1 MIQVEMS
8 ANLRTVRGK
17 GPMRRLRD
25 QGLTPAVVYGAGVEA
40 LSLQMNTKELNAKLL
55 EIVRRNAVVT
65 LKIDENTDKSVVL
78 KEVQT
83 DPILD
88 TLIHVDFCEID
99 LDKAKVFT
107 VPLNFSGTARGV
119 DLGGRLE
126 TYADSVLLEGKP
138 LDIPNEVT
146 LSVNSINIG
155 EQLTF
160 SAIQL
165 PENVSLV
172 SKADVA
178 CVGVVK

>member
-8 ANLRTVRGK
+8 AAVRTVTGK

-25 QGLTPAVVYGAGVEA
+25 QGLTPAVVYGAGGEA
-40 LSLQMNTKELNAKLL
+40 LPLQMNTKTLTATLL
-55 EIVRRNAVVT
+55 EIYRHNAVVT
-65 LKIDENTDKSVVL
+65 LKVGEDKVKSVVV

-83 DPILD
+83 DPIND
-88 TLIHVDFCEID
+88 TLIHADFCEID
-99 LDKAKVFT
+99 LDRAKVFS
-107 VPLNFSGTARGV
+107 VPLKFVGTAKGV

-126 TYADSVLLEGKP
+126 TYVDSVLLEGKP

-146 LSVNSINIG
+146 LNVAGINIG

-160 SAIQL
+160 SAIGL
-165 PENVSLV
+165 PENVALV
-172 SKADVA
+172 SKADAA

>member
-8 ANLRTVRGK
+8 ATVRTAKGK
-17 GPMRRLRD
+17 GPMRRLRV
-25 QGLTPAVVYGAGVEA
+25 QGLTPAVVYGAGGGA
-40 LSLQMNTKELNAKLL
+40 LALQMNTKELMTKLL
-55 EIVRRNAVVT
+55 EIVRRNAIVN
-65 LKIDENTDKSVVL
+65 LKVDGNIDKSVVL

-83 DPILD
+83 DPIND

-107 VPLNFSGTARGV
+107 VPLNYSGTAKGV

-126 TYADSVLLEGKP
+126 TYADSVLLAGKP

-146 LSVNSINIG
+146 LSVSGINIG

-160 SAIQL
+160 SAISL
-165 PENVSLV
+165 PENVTLV